1 MRVFVGEFLCGGGMA
16 STPKEQISSS
26 LLREGLAMW
35 RALVTDFAEW
45 AQVVTPIDP
54 RLNLRVDRMP
64 DSVVCIPLR
73 SGENVREQW
82 LTIAKSC
89 DIALVVAPETDDEL
103 GGMIQTFREAGVDVL
118 ASDLAT
124 LRMASD
130 KWLTAKWLMEHAIP
144 TPQTWAMESN
154 LTASEARRSNGIGPI
169 GLDAKRWVRKPR
181 DGCGSDSIVVF
192 DDWKSACSTMTSND
206 LVQAW
211 IEGRP
216 ASVLVLGGAI
226 EVSNRVICPAVWQH
240 CQLRKD
246 DSGNAIQTDV
256 CTVCYTGGSGP
267 IENELQ
273 MRVVS
278 LAEQVTRA
286 LPEPLRG
293 FLGID
298 VVLGDRMEDDC
309 VIEIN
314 PRLTTSYIGVRQ
326 MINENLTSIWNPSAV
341 WIPDTSGER
350 RITGRQLRVGTN
362 QIRWT
367 SEGDVQI
374 EPPLDGDC

>member
-16 STPKEQISSS
+16 STPEDQISSS
-26 LLREGLAMW
+26 LLCEGLAMW

-73 SGENVREQW
+73 SGEKVREQW

-118 ASDLAT
+118 AADLAT

-154 LTASEARRSNGIGPI
+154 LTASEARRPNGIGPI

-192 DDWKSACSTMTSND
+192 DDWKSACSTMPSND

-216 ASVLVLGGAI
+216 ASVLVLGGTKKI
-226 EVSNRVICPAVWQH
+226 SDQVICPAVWQH
-240 CQLRKD
+240 CQLRED

-273 MRVVS
+273 SRVVS

-341 WIPDTSGER
+341 WNPDTSGER
-350 RITGRQLRVGTN
+350 RITGRHLRVGTN

>member
-26 LLREGLAMW
+26 LLCEGLAMW

-82 LTIAKSC
+82 LAIAKSC

-118 ASDLAT
+118 AADLAT
-124 LRMASD
+124 VRMASD

-144 TPQTWAMESN
+144 RPQTWAMESK
-154 LTASEARRSNGIGPI
+154 LTASEARRSNGIGSI

-256 CTVCYTGGSGP
+256 CTVCYTGGSGR

-341 WIPDTSGER
+341 WNPDTSGER
-350 RITGRQLRVGTN
+350 RITGRHLRVGTN

-374 EPPLDGDC
+374 EPPLDGDF